1 MVINELGKVVAKLGE
16 FLAIQKDDSPRGLLF
31 PASLVILREWVFMTN
46 ISLPFTAI
54 GGDEPEEN
62 ILEYTV
68 SRIKIPQNIGLKH
81 VIYS

>member
-1 MVINELGKVVAKLGE
+1 
-16 FLAIQKDDSPRGLLF
+16 
-31 PASLVILREWVFMTN
+31 MTN